1 MATALRGVIHGN
13 TIQLEEP
20 INLPDGQEVTV
31 VVQPAQSEEKLEP
44 GEGIRRSFGGW
55 CDDIEGL
62 DKYLEWN
69 RQQRK
74 QSRRDPLE

>member
-1 MATALRGVIHGN
+1 MAIALRGIIHGN
-13 TIQLEEP
+13 TI
-20 INLPDGQEVTV
+20 EVRE
-31 VVQPAQSEEKLEP
+31 VVQPAQPDEKLEP
-44 GEGIRRSFGGW
+44 GEGIPRSFGGW

-74 QSRRDPLE
+74 RSRRNPLDELSG